1 VGEHADRA
9 EMWLTL
15 EVYCPGQK
23 VTRIV
28 SNQKIST
35 YNETY
40 LFNWNIVSGNDSNEE
55 LKRALNDNFKID
67 WVEDANIS
75 KSNDSMTIHIIK
87 GEQSA
92 ELIMDEEEEKATL
105 EISDGRT
112 YELKVKTEDDMLK
125 LYYTTNSALVEW
137 RDVNVFSEEDAE
149 ANVTA
154 NESPKYYIHYID
166 GKNDGILGP
175 FSGPNLTNS
184 PPNLTKATVIPD
196 GGPYD
201 TQFEYTN
208 ISGDG
213 PHIKPAFPLESIS
226 VLFLLVPLIA
236 IGIFLVRER
245 KVKAILKNAGL
256 DDVKEKRK
264 NLQITDPN
272 ISLLGLSWL
281 AVVVALI
288 FTSLMPFTLRIGLIS
303 SVILTV
309 ILIILGSLL
318 IAWSFGYLPIFQSE
332 NPPLRRCYQECRISK
347 RNYYKKLSGVSFVLA
362 VLSILFAF
370 GGYVISAY
378 HGPFNLFGVYI
389 SDLHFHFVASFLF
402 AACIFLLVLP
412 MSSDWWRWR
421 KEGRNI
427 FNKQN

>member
-1 VGEHADRA
+1 
-9 EMWLTL
+9 
-15 EVYCPGQK
+15 
-23 VTRIV
+23 
-28 SNQKIST
+28 
-35 YNETY
+35 
-40 LFNWNIVSGNDSNEE
+40 
-55 LKRALNDNFKID
+55 
-67 WVEDANIS
+67 
-75 KSNDSMTIHIIK
+75 
-87 GEQSA
+87 
-92 ELIMDEEEEKATL
+92 MDEKKEKATL
-105 EISDGRT
+105 KISDDRT
-112 YELKVKTEDDMLK
+112 YELKVKTEDDKLK
-125 LYYTTNSALVEW
+125 IYYETNRAKVEW
-137 RDVNVFSEEDAE
+137 PGVNVFSEEDAE

-154 NESPKYYIHYID
+154 NESPKYYIRYID

-184 PPNLTKATVIPD
+184 PPNLTKSTVIPD

-201 TQFEYTN
+201 TQFEYKVHVMDEEGDNLNVTLYILDSEGSEIYNKTQVINGSEAKSGKIVSWRYNKFTEREANKTLKYYVNATDGIVHTN

-236 IGIFLVRER
+236 IGILFLSHER

-256 DDVKEKRK
+256 DFREKRK

-309 ILIILGSLL
+309 ILIIPGSLL

-332 NPPLRRCYQECRISK
+332 NPPLRRCYQECHISK
-347 RNYYKKLSGVSFVLA
+347 RNYYKKLSGVSFLLA

-370 GGYVISAY
+370 GGYVSSAY

-389 SDLHFHFVASFLF
+389 SDLHLHFGASFLF

-412 MSSDWWRWR
+412 MSSDWWKWR
-421 KEGRNI
+421 KKY
-427 FNKQN
+427 F